1 MSDLPPIAVLA
12 GGLATRLRPI
22 TETIPK
28 SLVPVA
34 GQPFIVH
41 QLRLLHRQGFRRV
54 VLLIGHLGH
63 QIRGVVGNGSD
74 FGLDVDYVE
83 DGTVQRGTGGA
94 VRNALPALGSACF
107 VMYGDSY
114 LPIDCAPV
122 WRAFQQNGC
131 PALMTVLHNRDR
143 WDPSN
148 VRFDGRRV
156 LCHDKRLTGTPGV
169 EWIDYGLSVFATETI
184 RNWPDPDPF
193 DLSTLT
199 GALAQRGL
207 LDGFEVGT
215 RFYEIGKPAGLAE
228 TEALLAAG
236 SLPAAAE
243 AGTMPA

>member
-28 SLVPVA
+28 SLVAVA

-54 VLLIGHLGH
+54 VLLIGHLGE
-63 QIRGVVGNGSD
+63 QIGAVVGDGRAFD
-74 FGLDVDYVE
+74 LDVDYVE
-83 DGTVQRGTGGA
+83 DGSVQRGTGGA
-94 VRNALPALGSACF
+94 LRNALPALGESCF

-122 WRAFQQNGC
+122 WQTFRQNGC
-131 PALMTVLHNRDR
+131 VALMTVLHNRDR

-156 LCHDKRLTGTPGV
+156 LCHDKRLAGAPGV
-169 EWIDYGLSVFATETI
+169 EWIDYGLSVFATDVI
-184 RNWPDPDPF
+184 RNWPAPDPF
-193 DLSTLT
+193 DLSALT
-199 GALAQRGL
+199 GDLARRGL

-215 RFYEIGKPAGLAE
+215 RFYEIGKPAGLVE

-236 SLPAAAE
+236 SPPAAE
-243 AGTMPA
+243 AGAIPV

>member
-1 MSDLPPIAVLA
+1 MSDLPSIAVLA

-54 VLLIGHLGH
+54 VLLIGHLGEL
-63 QIRGVVGNGSD
+63 IRDVVGNGSD
-74 FGLDVDYVE
+74 FGLNVDYVA
-83 DGTVQRGTGGA
+83 DGSVQRGTGGA
-94 VRNALPALGSACF
+94 LRNALPALGGSCF

-114 LPIDCAPV
+114 LPINCAPI
-122 WRAFQQNGC
+122 WQAFRQNGR
-131 PALMTVLHNRDR
+131 PALMTVLHNRNR

-156 LCHDKRLTGTPGV
+156 LSHDKRLAGAPGV
-169 EWIDYGLSVFATETI
+169 EWIDYGLSIFATETI
-184 RNWPDPDPF
+184 RNWPDADPF

-199 GALAQRGL
+199 GDLARRGL
-207 LDGFEVGT
+207 LDGFEVGA
-215 RFYEIGKPAGLAE
+215 RFYEIGKPIGLAE
-228 TEALLAAG
+228 TEALLVAG
-236 SLPAAAE
+236 SPDVAE
-243 AGTMPA
+243 AGTLPV

>member
-1 MSDLPPIAVLA
+1 MSDLPSIAVLA

-22 TETIPK
+22 TTTIPK

-54 VLLIGHLGH
+54 VLLIGHLGE
-63 QIRGVVGNGSD
+63 QIRQVIGDGSGFD
-74 FGLDVDYVE
+74 LQVEYAE
-83 DGTVQRGTGGA
+83 DGPAPRGTGGA
-94 VRNALPALGSACF
+94 IRNAMSMMGDACF

-114 LPIDCAPV
+114 LPVDCAPV
-122 WRAFQQNGC
+122 WQAFRRNGL
-131 PALMTVLHNRDR
+131 PALMTVLHNHDR

-148 VRFDGRRV
+148 IRFDGNRV
-156 LCHDKRLTGTPGV
+156 LCHDKRLTGTPGI

-184 RNWPDPDPF
+184 RHWPDPDPF

-199 GALAQRGL
+199 GALAERGL
-207 LDGFEVGT
+207 LGGFAVQT

-228 TEALLAAG
+228 TEALLQAG
-236 SLPAAAE
+236 SPPLAGGLPA
-243 AGTMPA
+243 